1 MEKTNKKFIIVLI
14 KNDVV
19 LPQFGLRFS
28 NKNKANDICVYMNSL
43 LPDNL
48 YAEERYEVGLVEDY
62 EWNTFL
68 NTIVKNT

>member
-62 EWNTFL
+62 E
-68 NTIVKNT
+68 